1 MTVGE
6 SIQFAGLVYLILII
20 IGFGTAGLIKV
31 MSIFFNPKKKQS

>member
-20 IGFGTAGLIKV
+20 IGFGTAALIKA
-31 MSIFFNPKKKQS
+31 MSMFFGKDKK